1 MRAKFIEDLPAGK
14 HSTFG
19 VGEKTPDSSNSV
31 KLYEKKQTK
40 VEFFNKSSLF
50 SSFCNERDDG
60 VEVPCGKL
68 VYSGFKKGGGAGE
81 TDLMYNEYIVYDTSQ
96 IRMRYL
102 MKLKFNFK

>member
-40 VEFFNKSSLF
+40 VKLFNKSSFF
-50 SSFCNERDDG
+50 SSI
-60 VEVPCGKL
+60 
-68 VYSGFKKGGGAGE
+68 Y
-81 TDLMYNEYIVYDTSQ
+81 Y
-96 IRMRYL
+96 
-102 MKLKFNFK
+102 